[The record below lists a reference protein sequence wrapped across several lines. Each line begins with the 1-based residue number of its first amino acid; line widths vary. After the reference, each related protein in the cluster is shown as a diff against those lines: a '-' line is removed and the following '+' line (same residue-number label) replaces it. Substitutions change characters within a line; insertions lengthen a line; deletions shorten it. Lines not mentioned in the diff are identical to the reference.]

1 MANWLLVQHHFWK
14 SALSFYAISNSA
26 LFKCNFAT
34 ARTSSTGSC
43 LKESF
48 IYFLR
53 LPNHFT
59 TRIHIYCEISI
70 SKFLAVL
77 MFVLIFSSVTA
88 RWRAGKW
95 LMIQYWIAGIVF
107 LNLYFR
113 SYDFLHRFII
123 WKICKIHRF
132 RIWNIIS
139 FVMRISF
146 DMYWNF
152 VYHYHKLILLCQL
165 TQAK

>member
-1 MANWLLVQHHFWK
+1 MANWLLVQHHLWK

-26 LFKCNFAT
+26 PFKCNFAT
-34 ARTSSTGSC
+34 VRTSSTGSC

-48 IYFLR
+48 TYFLR
-53 LPNHFT
+53 LTNHFT

-70 SKFLAVL
+70 PSFWLFWCLFLFFL
-77 MFVLIFSSVTA
+77 PLPQDGE
-88 RWRAGKW
+88 RKW
-95 LMIQYWIAGIVF
+95 LMIEYWIAGIVF
-107 LNLYFR
+107 LNLYFK
-113 SYDFLHRFII
+113 SLDFLHRFII

-139 FVMRISF
+139 FVMLISF

-152 VYHYHKLILLCQL
+152 VYHYKLILLCQL
-165 TQAK
+165 TRAK